1 MPRSAKQLAFFKKI
15 VDEAGLCGQSGG
27 HDVFDSA
34 IRMARAVKSAKSFR
48 DRLRATRGKRFQDT
62 FARKHGFK
70 TYVELLA
77 SDWQP
82 FHTENERRKK
92 VKSYQ
97 RNTKVKPKKAGY
109 KKKAEDQKWRKDYVD
124 DREFHN
130 AM

>member
-1 MPRSAKQLAFFKKI
+1 MARSAKQLAYFKKI
-15 VDEAGLCGQSGG
+15 VDEAGLCGPAGG

-34 IRMARAVKSAKSFR
+34 IRMARAIKNAKSLR
-48 DRLRATRGKRFQDT
+48 DKLRATRGKRFQDT

-70 TYVELLA
+70 TYAELLA
-77 SDWQP
+77 SNWQP

-97 RNTKVKPKKAGY
+97 RNTKFKPKKAGY
-109 KKKAEDQKWRKDYVD
+109 KKKAEGQTWRKGYVD
-124 DREFHN
+124 EKESHN